1 MAILP
6 PQSVP
11 CTTSGCLRSGQTHCS
26 SGVQPTLK
34 AGKSDGDVST
44 AVMKADKT
52 DMDVPTAEVKA
63 GKTDMDVPTAEVK
76 AGKTDM
82 DVPTAEVKADKS
94 DMDYST
100 VGFFFFFKALYEI
113 NAMILRTTSCGFSQP
128 SDYRVPGME
137 EEEEEEEEKM
147 KKK

>member
-1 MAILP
+1 MAVLP

-44 AVMKADKT
+44 AVMKA
-52 DMDVPTAEVKA
+52 
-63 GKTDMDVPTAEVK
+63 
-76 AGKTDM
+76 GKTDM

-100 VGFFFFFKALYEI
+100 VGFFLFFLKL
-113 NAMILRTTSCGFSQP
+113 C
-128 SDYRVPGME
+128 
-137 EEEEEEEEKM
+137 M
-147 KKK
+147 KLMQ

>member
-1 MAILP
+1 MAVLP

-44 AVMKADKT
+44 AVMKA
-52 DMDVPTAEVKA
+52 
-63 GKTDMDVPTAEVK
+63 
-76 AGKTDM
+76 GKTDM

-100 VGFFFFFKALYEI
+100 VVFFYFFKALYEI

>member
-1 MAILP
+1 MAVLP

-44 AVMKADKT
+44 AVMKA
-52 DMDVPTAEVKA
+52 
-63 GKTDMDVPTAEVK
+63 
-76 AGKTDM
+76 GKTDM

-94 DMDYST
+94 DMDAQDFIFY
-100 VGFFFFFKALYEI
+100 FLFFKALYEI

-128 SDYRVPGME
+128 PDYRVPGME
-137 EEEEEEEEKM
+137 EEEEEEEEK
-147 KKK
+147 KKKKKK